1 MTEPPIHSNNTVTTL
16 DTMPFEIQFHLLD
29 AFNLKLYYQTTL
41 GSVP

>member
-16 DTMPFEIQFHLLD
+16 NTMPFEIQFHLLY
-29 AFNLKLYYQTTL
+29 ANLKLYYQTTL